1 MCGGKLR
8 TLVYQQP
15 CINFLAELGAK
26 APFLMWRGEWK
37 RGDSGRVGAAVKVI
51 LLEALGGGILG
62 TGGREA
68 TTVKF
73 IVEDELGAVVVCHLP
88 G

>member
-1 MCGGKLR
+1 
-8 TLVYQQP
+8 
-15 CINFLAELGAK
+15 
-26 APFLMWRGEWK
+26 
-37 RGDSGRVGAAVKVI
+37 
-51 LLEALGGGILG
+51 LG